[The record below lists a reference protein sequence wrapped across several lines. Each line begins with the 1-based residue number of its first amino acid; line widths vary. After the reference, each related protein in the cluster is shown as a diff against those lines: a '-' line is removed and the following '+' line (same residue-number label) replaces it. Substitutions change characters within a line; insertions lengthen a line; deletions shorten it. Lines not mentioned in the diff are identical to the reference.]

1 MKTLGFGLM
10 SLKKDPKW
18 AMSHGIDPNNQTSG
32 SVVGN
37 AKANTAKGV
46 DDRAKR
52 GDVGGV
58 NNQNANIFNQNQVNR
73 VNPENSIF
81 NQQKVGGADKSQSI
95 LDMMNKIDEQHK
107 AMGGSNHAQS
117 LAQADP
123 SNNISLNDNDEM
135 QKKLGKK
142 LNIFA

>member
-10 SLKKDPKW
+10 SLKKDPRW
-18 AMSHGIDPNNQTSG
+18 AMQHGIDPNNQTSG

-37 AKANTAKGV
+37 AKANVAKGV
-46 DDRAKR
+46 DERAKK
-52 GDVGGV
+52 GDIGGV
-58 NNQNANIFNQNQVNR
+58 NNQNTNIFNQNQVNK

-81 NQQKVGGADKSQSI
+81 NQQRVAGADKSQSI

-123 SNNISLNDNDEM
+123 NSNVSSVDEM